1 MEIYCLEY
9 GRTYLTERFLFPQ
22 GDREKKVPI
31 TLVFYL
37 VKWQGQNILIDAGCD
52 TLPGFQLTCKRTP
65 AEALGDAGLTP
76 EQIHRVIITHAHQDH
91 IEGVRYFPR
100 ATVHIQEEEYR
111 RGSRFIPSQMQVE
124 TFRDRTRV
132 GPLEVICIGGHTPG
146 SCIVKGGGYLF
157 VGDECYSLE
166 NFSEGIPTGST
177 CNIEKSRD
185 FVEQYGK
192 SDLTKLMF
200 HDLRT
205 RIGKIL

>member
-1 MEIYCLEY
+1 M
-9 GRTYLTERFLFPQ
+9 
-22 GDREKKVPI
+22 
-31 TLVFYL
+31 
-37 VKWQGQNILIDAGCD
+37 
-52 TLPGFQLTCKRTP
+52 PGFDLTWHQSP
-65 AEALGDAGLTP
+65 PLALAEQTGISAGEITD
-76 EQIHRVIITHAHQDH
+76 VIITHAHQDH

-132 GPLEVICIGGHTPG
+132 GSLEVICIGGHTPG

-157 VGDECYSLE
+157 VGDESYSLE